1 MTHGR
6 HDTSL
11 EGQLGHLRAAFD
23 DTRFRWSHI
32 EPQAYKF
39 SLGDQRGMGWRGVT
53 RYTLGGASV
62 SPSQFELRYFELA
75 PGGYSSL
82 EKHTHVHTII
92 VLRGQGRAVVGH
104 QVFDLAPFDLLHVP
118 PDTPHRWV
126 NESAE
131 PFGFLCPVDAQRD
144 PPQPVDDAEWDA
156 LQRIP
161 TTAPYVF

>member
-1 MTHGR
+1 MTPVPWSPA
-6 HDTSL
+6 SL
-11 EGQLGHLRAAFD
+11 PRA
-23 DTRFRWSHI
+23 
-32 EPQAYKF
+32 
-39 SLGDQRGMGWRGVT
+39 GVPVSVVIVAVLIT
-53 RYTLGGASV
+53 AGGAV
-62 SPSQFELRYFELA
+62 AAAAVYFELA